1 MTRPLRRLAAA
12 LAALVTALVLT
23 GCREDLPPNADPD
36 QVDAVEAPDL
46 GACRLLTIQDIAKP
60 SNATRTPIN
69 TPARTRNDLFRA
81 RLAAPPT

>member
-1 MTRPLRRLAAA
+1 MRSSSRALERLSDDE
-12 LAALVTALVLT
+12 LERTWTA
-23 GCREDLPPNADPD
+23 
-36 QVDAVEAPDL
+36 
-46 GACRLLTIQDIAKP
+46 IAKP